1 MAIIECS
8 SLKKSLNFADGRLYA
23 REAVWMLLQMLLATV
38 KGGLYETPS
47 LGFDKRDLLFY
58 SFGSD
63 EYELIKQ
70 EFEVILKQILQTQD
84 GIEID
89 YKRIDEE
96 SLSFNVTVADSLGN
110 ITKVGTIVNLSAK
123 ERRYKAIR
131 VR

>member
-1 MAIIECS
+1 M
-8 SLKKSLNFADGRLYA
+8 LKN
-23 REAVWMLLQMLLATV
+23 
-38 KGGLYETPS
+38 
-47 LGFDKRDLLFY
+47 
-58 SFGSD
+58 
-63 EYELIKQ
+63 
-70 EFEVILKQILQTQD
+70 ILQTQD